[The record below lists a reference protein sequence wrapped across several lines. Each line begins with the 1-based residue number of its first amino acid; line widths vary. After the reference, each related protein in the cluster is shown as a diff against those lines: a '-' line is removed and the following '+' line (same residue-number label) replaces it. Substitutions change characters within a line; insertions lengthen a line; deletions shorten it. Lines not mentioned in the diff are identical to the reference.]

1 MQLYQFERIYSQMEK
16 EFGKIKKGN
25 EEEYMMQLSMLEG
38 NVLKIHREDPN
49 ANSRRLREAI
59 ALVLFDIKS
68 HYTNDTYDVE
78 DFRNEE
84 NEKLEKAL
92 LKVFDPFSNEEIKEN
107 IGNDFKE
114 EQLFEYYRVWVMCLL
129 RIKESI
135 DTWEK
140 RMGSNGY
147 FLFIEQYMA

>member
-68 HYTNDTYDVE
+68 HYTNNVYDIE

-92 LKVFDPFSNEEIKEN
+92 LEVFDPFSNEEIKEN
-107 IGNDFKE
+107 IGNDLKE
-114 EQLFEYYRVWVMCLL
+114 EQLFEYYRVWVLCLL

-147 FLFIEQYMA
+147 FLFIEQYMV